1 MPCIDIDIKYI
12 CTVVEYKLMAK
23 FDSDSSPPASTFL
36 SGSRELQATPDLL
49 SGSPSP
55 QLSEVQ
61 VQEHWKASSSV
72 RCSSMEATFVV
83 HNDFPR
89 NLTPSLQTL
98 KVEASVE
105 GREAEGRLLKAL

>member
-1 MPCIDIDIKYI
+1 M
-12 CTVVEYKLMAK
+12 VVEFNFMAK
-23 FDSDSSPPASTFL
+23 LDSNSCPPASTFL
-36 SGSRELQATPDLL
+36 SASRELQGTPVLL

-72 RCSSMEATFVV
+72 RCSSMEATFVL

-105 GREAEGRLLKAL
+105 GREAEG

>member
-1 MPCIDIDIKYI
+1 MKYI
-12 CTVVEYKLMAK
+12 CTVVGFNFMAK
-23 FDSDSSPPASTFL
+23 FDPDSCPPASIFL
-36 SGSRELQATPDLL
+36 SGSRELQATPFLL

-72 RCSSMEATFVV
+72 RCSSMEATFVL

-98 KVEASVE
+98 KVEASDE
-105 GREAEGRLLKAL
+105 GREAEGRFLKVL

>member
-1 MPCIDIDIKYI
+1 
-12 CTVVEYKLMAK
+12 MAK
-23 FDSDSSPPASTFL
+23 LDSDSSPPASTFL
-36 SGSRELQATPDLL
+36 SASRELQGAPVLL

-72 RCSSMEATFVV
+72 RCSRMEATFLV

-89 NLTPSLQTL
+89 NLTPSQKTL

-105 GREAEGRLLKAL
+105 GREAEVQLLKAL

>member
-1 MPCIDIDIKYI
+1 M
-12 CTVVEYKLMAK
+12 VENNFMAK
-23 FDSDSSPPASTFL
+23 LDSDSSPPASTFL
-36 SGSRELQATPDLL
+36 SASRELQGAPVLL

-72 RCSSMEATFVV
+72 RCSRMEATFLV

-98 KVEASVE
+98 KVEASDE
-105 GREAEGRLLKAL
+105 GREAEGRFLKVL

>member
-12 CTVVEYKLMAK
+12 CTVIEFNLMAK

-83 HNDFPR
+83 HNEFPC
-89 NLTPSLQTL
+89 NHTPCLQTL

>member
-12 CTVVEYKLMAK
+12 CMVVEYKLMAK
-23 FDSDSSPPASTFL
+23 FDSDSSPSASTFL
-36 SGSRELQATPDLL
+36 SASRELQATPDLL

>member
-12 CTVVEYKLMAK
+12 CMVVEFNFMAK
-23 FDSDSSPPASTFL
+23 LDSNSCPPASSFL
-36 SGSRELQATPDLL
+36 SASRELRAAPDLL

-72 RCSSMEATFVV
+72 RCSRMEATFVL

-105 GREAEGRLLKAL
+105 GREAEVQLLKSL